1 MKNCLKDDI
10 PVMGYTYWSLLDNY
24 EWMLGYRPTF
34 GLIAVDRATQQR
46 TVKDSAVWLGNIAR
60 TNRLG

>member
-1 MKNCLKDDI
+1 
-10 PVMGYTYWSLLDNY
+10 VMGYTYWSLLDNY

-34 GLIAVDRATQQR
+34 GLIAVDRSTQQR

-60 TNRLG
+60 SNRLG